1 MRRLVSGTVVA
12 AATVVLFGTVAGQ
25 PPPGLPSPRVN
36 TAFPT
41 GAKLGTS
48 VEVTVTGADLD
59 DPTGLYF
66 SHPGIKAEYVEPP
79 EPVDPK
85 KKDEKKDT
93 TPKKGKKGAGPAG
106 GPHKFKVS
114 VAADV
119 PPGTYDVRA
128 VGKYGVSNPR
138 AFVVGELPE
147 VAEKEP
153 NNDVPEAQKV
163 EIGTTVVGT
172 IGGNAD
178 VDYTVFA
185 GKAGQKVVIA
195 VQASSIDGKAN
206 PMFEVIDAAG
216 RKLAQ
221 NRNYRD
227 NNALTDLVLPADGD
241 YLVRLFEYTYI
252 GGSPDHTY
260 RLTISSAPWVDY
272 VFPAA
277 VEFGKPAQVT
287 VYGRNL
293 PGGQPSGFVLDGRPL
308 EKLAVTI
315 TPPADAAA
323 ALRLA
328 VRESTP
334 PLAALQDG
342 FEYRLKGPGGSSNA
356 VPVYFTREKLVPRKN
371 AAATKAEAAEALPT
385 PCEVAGMVEKRG
397 ERHWYSF
404 DAKKGVPVQ
413 LELTAERNG
422 SPTDFYFSVHNPQ
435 AKNDMMGPEQDDDA
449 DLLHP
454 TEFYT
459 RTSDP
464 PPYRFVPPTDGKYL
478 VAVGCRESNAITGP
492 STAYRLRVGPPRP
505 DFRVVARTYTKSY
518 QTGSAGRQDGS
529 EAIEVYV
536 HRMDGFTGEVAVT
549 AEGLPAGVTTKGTTI
564 GGGARWGVMVLNV
577 AANAAPSLAE
587 IKVKATATVDGKQVV
602 REARPATVTWGIPNP
617 QGNNTPILGRLA
629 QSLVI
634 AVRPEKAFFKL
645 AADPAGA
652 TIKTGG
658 KDEKVS
664 GPIFLKQG
672 EKLTL
677 PVKVTWVHPEKA
689 NVTVAADPVGPGQQ
703 QVPFAVTA
711 GTQPTKDKA
720 EGVVTID
727 VKANAFPGKYAVA
740 LRGESPV
747 PFTRDA
753 AKDKGKATPAVSFAD
768 PVEFTVLPTSLVK
781 VTPGQLPNNTA
792 KLNSKAELLLKLE
805 RQYDYAGEFKVK
817 FTAPMGL
824 TGVTADEVT
833 VPAGKGD
840 EAKLILRIGD
850 GAKAGAVNNAIVTVT
865 GRYAGKDVV
874 TETKVN
880 FNVAK

>member
-1 MRRLVSGTVVA
+1 MRRLVSGIVVA
-12 AATVVLFGTVAGQ
+12 AVTVVLFGSAVGQ

-41 GAKLGTS
+41 GAKLGTA
-48 VEVTVTGADLD
+48 VEVVVTGADLD

-66 SHPGIKAEYVEPP
+66 SHPGIKAVYVEPP
-79 EPVDPK
+79 EPPVDPK
-85 KKDEKKDT
+85 KKEAPPAMKK
-93 TPKKGKKGAGPAG
+93 AGPAA
-106 GPHKFKVS
+106 GPHKFKVT

-128 VGKYGVSNPR
+128 VGKWGVSNPR

-172 IGGNAD
+172 IANNTD
-178 VDYTVFA
+178 VDYTAFA
-185 GKAGQKVVIA
+185 GKAGQKVVISA
-195 VQASSIDGKAN
+195 LASSIDGKAR
-206 PMFEVIDAAG
+206 PMIEVYDAAG
-216 RKLAQ
+216 KKLAQ

-227 NNALTDLVLPADGD
+227 NDAVTDLVLPADGD
-241 YLVRLFEYTYI
+241 YFVRLFEFTYTS
-252 GGSPDHTY
+252 GSPDHTY
-260 RLTISSAPWVDY
+260 RLTISSAPWVDF
-272 VFPAA
+272 VHPPA
-277 VEFGKPAQVT
+277 VEFGKAAPVT

-315 TPPADAAA
+315 TPPADPLAAQ
-323 ALRLA
+323 RLA
-328 VRESTP
+328 VREATP
-334 PLAALQDG
+334 PVTALQDG

-356 VPVYFTREKLVPRKN
+356 VPVYFTREKLVMRKN

-385 PCEVAGMVEKRG
+385 PCEVAGMVEKKG

-404 DAKKGVPVQ
+404 DAKKGEPVL

-422 SPTDFYFSVHNPQ
+422 TPTDFYFSVHNPQ
-435 AKNDMMGPEQDDDA
+435 AKNDMMGPEQDDDT

-464 PPYRFVPPTDGKYL
+464 PPYRFVPPQDGKYL
-478 VAVGCRESNAITGP
+478 VAVGCREANAMTGP

-505 DFRVVARTYTKSY
+505 DYRVVARTYTKSY

-536 HRMDGFTGEVAVT
+536 HRMDGFTGEVAIT

-564 GGGARWGVMVLNV
+564 GGGARWGVLVLNV
-577 AANAAPSLAE
+577 AANAAPAAAE
-587 IKVKATATVDGKQVV
+587 IKVKATATVDGKAVV
-602 REARPATVTWGIPNP
+602 REARPATVTWGIPNQ

-664 GPIFLKQG
+664 GPIFIKQG

-689 NVTVAADPVGPGQQ
+689 NVVVAADPVGPGQQ
-703 QVPFAVTA
+703 NQPFTVAA

-740 LRGESPV
+740 LRGEAPV

-753 AKDKGKATPAVSFAD
+753 AKDKGKATPAVAFAD
-768 PVEFTVLPTSLVK
+768 PVEFTVLPTTLVK
-781 VTPGQLPNNTA
+781 VTPGQLPNNAA
-792 KLNSKAELLLKLE
+792 KINSKAELILKLD
-805 RQYDYAGEFKVK
+805 RQFDYAGELKVK
-817 FTAPMGL
+817 FTPPTGV
-824 TGVTADEVT
+824 TGVTAADVT
-833 VPAGKGD
+833 VPAGRGE
-840 EAKLILRIGD
+840 EAKLVLKIDD
-850 GAKAGAVNNAIVTVT
+850 GAKAGAVSNALITVT
-865 GRYAGKDVV
+865 GTFAGKAVT

>member
-1 MRRLVSGTVVA
+1 MRRLVSGTVA
-12 AATVVLFGTVAGQ
+12 AAVSVVIFGTAVGQ

-41 GAKLGTS
+41 GAKLGTA
-48 VEVTVTGADLD
+48 VDVTVTGADLD

-66 SHPGIKAEYVEPP
+66 SHPGIKAEYVPPP
-79 EPVDPK
+79 EPPVDPK
-85 KKDEKKDT
+85 KKETPPPAMKK
-93 TPKKGKKGAGPAG
+93 AAPAA
-106 GPHKFKVS
+106 GPHKFKVT

-128 VGKYGVSNPR
+128 VGKWGVSNPR

-153 NNDVPEAQKV
+153 NNDVPEAQRV
-163 EIGTTVVGT
+163 EIGTTVVGQIT
-172 IGGNAD
+172 NGAT

-185 GKAGQKVVIA
+185 GKAGQKVVIS
-195 VQASSIDGKAN
+195 VLTSSIDGKGR
-206 PMFEVIDAAG
+206 PMFEVIDPAG
-216 RKLAQ
+216 RKIAQ

-227 NNALTDLVLPADGD
+227 NDACTDVVLPADGD
-241 YLVRLFEYTYI
+241 YLIRLFEYTYI

-260 RLTISSAPWVDY
+260 RLTISSAPWVDFVY
-272 VFPAA
+272 PPA
-277 VEFGKPAQVT
+277 VEFGKPTQVT

-293 PGGQPSGFVLDGRPL
+293 PGGQPSGFVLEGRAL

-315 TPPADAAA
+315 TPPTDPLAAQ
-323 ALRLA
+323 RLA
-328 VRESTP
+328 IRDTVQPVT
-334 PLAALQDG
+334 ALQDG
-342 FEYRLKGPGGSSNA
+342 FEYKLKGPGGSSNA
-356 VPVYFTREKLVPRKN
+356 VPVYFTREKLVMRKN
-371 AAATKAEAAEALPT
+371 AAATKAESAEALPT
-385 PCEVAGMVEKRG
+385 PCEVAGMVEKKG

-404 DAKKGVPVQ
+404 DARKGEPVL

-422 SPTDFYFSVHNPQ
+422 TPTDFYFSVHNPQ
-435 AKNDMMGPEQDDDA
+435 AKNDMMGPEQDDDT

-464 PPYRFVPPTDGKYL
+464 PPYRFVPPQDGKYL
-478 VAVGCRESNAITGP
+478 VAVGCRESNSMTGP
-492 STAYRLRVGPPRP
+492 STGYRLRVGPPRP

-518 QTGSAGRQDGS
+518 QTGSAGRQDGT
-529 EAIEVYV
+529 EAVEVYV

-564 GGGARWGVMVLNV
+564 GGGARWGVLVLNT
-577 AANAAPSLAE
+577 AATAAPAAAE
-587 IKVKATATVDGKQVV
+587 IKVKATATVGGKALV
-602 REARPATVTWGIPNP
+602 REARPATVTWGIPNQ
-617 QGNNTPILGRLA
+617 QGNNTPVLGRLA

-634 AVRPEKAFFKL
+634 AVRPEKAFFKI

-652 TIKTGG
+652 VVKSGG

-664 GPIFLKQG
+664 GPIFVKQG
-672 EKLTL
+672 EKLTF
-677 PVKVTWVHPEKA
+677 PVKVTWVSPDKQ
-689 NVTVAADPVGPGQQ
+689 NVTFAADPVGPGQQ
-703 QVPFAVTA
+703 NQPFTVLAA
-711 GTQPTKDKA
+711 PLPAKEKA
-720 EGVVTID
+720 EGVMTID
-727 VKANAFPGKYAVA
+727 VKANAFPGKYAVT

-747 PFTRDA
+747 PFVRDGM
-753 AKDKGKATPAVSFAD
+753 KGGKAGPVPAVAFAD
-768 PVEFTVLPTSLVK
+768 PVEFTVLPTTLVK

-792 KLNSKAELLLKLE
+792 KINSKAELILKLE
-805 RQYDYAGEFKVK
+805 RQFDYAGELKVK
-817 FTAPMGL
+817 FTAPTGL

-840 EAKLILRIGD
+840 EAKLILKIDD
-850 GAKAGAVNNAIVTVT
+850 GAKAGAVSNAVVTVT
-865 GRYAGKDVV
+865 GTFAGKAVT
-874 TETKVN
+874 TETKVT